1 MSDDAPGSEPDFLPS
16 DVLGAPASGGQQTI
30 DPSFVE
36 RLSHLRFS
44 VAGVVD
50 GLYTGL
56 HKSQRRGGGLVFAEH
71 RDYRPGDDPRTI
83 DWRAFARSDHHR
95 VKHFEHEAQLRAL
108 LALDI
113 SGSMSYGGPSF
124 VESKLGY
131 GATLLGA
138 SAEIL
143 LRQGDAA
150 GVVLFHEHVVRRL
163 PVRGGTGHARVL
175 LEALATP
182 PEHGKSTR
190 LAACIDALAERSGR
204 HGAIVIAS
212 DLLDLQDGA
221 LHGIARL
228 TARGHRVYVLHV
240 LHADELTFPFQ
251 EPARFLGKEGEDVCE
266 ADPRLVRQVYLRE
279 LSAFR
284 AQVKAACSSAGA
296 RYVLAA
302 TDRPLHEVLREAL
315 WPEEGS
321 RWA

>member
-1 MSDDAPGSEPDFLPS
+1 MREPG
-16 DVLGAPASGGQQTI
+16 VAGRVI

-36 RLSHLRFS
+36 RLSHLRFA
-44 VAGVVD
+44 VEGVVD

-56 HKSQRRGGGLVFAEH
+56 HKSRRRGGGLVFAEH
-71 RDYRPGDDPRTI
+71 RAYRPGDDPRTI

-95 VKHFEHEAQLRAL
+95 VKHFEHEAQLRTV

-113 SGSMSYGGPSF
+113 SSSMAYGGP
-124 VESKLGY
+124 ELLASKVGY

-150 GVVLFHEHVVRRL
+150 GVSLFHERVLRTL
-163 PVRGGTGHARVL
+163 PTRGGTGHARVL
-175 LEALATP
+175 MEALATP
-182 PEHGKSTR
+182 AQEGTQTLLGPCLDE
-190 LAACIDALAERSGR
+190 LAERSGR

-212 DLLDLQDGA
+212 DLLDFNEGA
-221 LHGIARL
+221 LHSLARM

-240 LHADELTFPFQ
+240 MHPDELTFPFD
-251 EPARFLGKEGEDVCE
+251 EPARFLGTEGEPNCD
-266 ADPRLVRQVYLRE
+266 ADPRMVRQVYLRE
-279 LSAFR
+279 LSKFR
-284 AQVKAACSSAGA
+284 SEVKAACASAGA

-315 WPEEGS
+315 WPKDGT

>member
-1 MSDDAPGSEPDFLPS
+1 MSETEAPP
-16 DVLGAPASGGQQTI
+16 TI

-44 VAGVVD
+44 VEGVVD

-56 HKSQRRGGGLVFAEH
+56 HKSRRRGGGLVFAEH

-95 VKHFEHEAQLRAL
+95 VKHFEHEAQLRAV

-113 SGSMSYGGPSF
+113 SSSMAYGGPSF
-124 VESKLGY
+124 VEQKLGF

-138 SAEIL
+138 CAEIL

-150 GVVLFHEHVVRRL
+150 GVTLFHERIVKTL
-163 PVRGGTGHARVL
+163 PTRGGSAHARAL

-182 PEHGKSTR
+182 AEPGRTTR
-190 LAACIDALAERSGR
+190 LAACFDEIAERSGR
-204 HGAIVIAS
+204 HGALVIAS
-212 DLLDLQDGA
+212 DLLDFQPEA
-221 LHGIARL
+221 LHSLSRL

-240 LHADELTFPFQ
+240 MHVDELTFPFG
-251 EPARFLGKEGEDVCE
+251 EPARFLGSEGEDALE

-279 LSAFR
+279 VAAFR
-284 AQVKAACSSAGA
+284 AQVKAACASAGA

-315 WPEEGS
+315 WPEEGT

>member
-1 MSDDAPGSEPDFLPS
+1 MTDTEAPH
-16 DVLGAPASGGQQTI
+16 TI

-44 VAGVVD
+44 VEGVVD

-56 HKSQRRGGGLVFAEH
+56 HKSRRRGGGLVFAEH

-95 VKHFEHEAQLRAL
+95 VKHFEHEAQLRAV
-108 LALDI
+108 LALDV
-113 SGSMSYGGPSF
+113 SSSMAYGGPRF
-124 VESKLGY
+124 VDSKLGF

-138 SAEIL
+138 CAEIL

-150 GVVLFHEHVVRRL
+150 GVTLFHERILKTL
-163 PVRGGTGHARVL
+163 PTRGGSAHARAL

-182 PEHGKSTR
+182 AQPG
-190 LAACIDALAERSGR
+190 LATQLGPCLDEIAERSGR

-212 DLLDLQDGA
+212 DLLDFRENA
-221 LHGIARL
+221 LHSLSRL

-240 LHADELTFPFQ
+240 LHVDELTFPFN
-251 EPARFLGKEGEDVCE
+251 EPARFLGTEGEDTLD

-279 LSAFR
+279 VSAFR
-284 AQVKAACSSAGA
+284 SQVKAACASAGA

>member
-1 MSDDAPGSEPDFLPS
+1 MSDHDALRPGDGPGPS
-16 DVLGAPASGGQQTI
+16 TERPVV

-44 VAGVVD
+44 VEGVVD

-71 RDYRPGDDPRTI
+71 RDYRPGDDPRSI

-95 VKHFEHEAQLRAL
+95 VKRFEHEAQLRAML
-108 LALDI
+108 LLDI
-113 SGSMSYGGPSF
+113 SGSMAYGGPSF
-124 VESKLGY
+124 VETKLGY

-138 SAEIL
+138 SAEVL

-150 GVVLFHEHVVRRL
+150 GVALFHERVVRRL
-163 PVRGGTGHARVL
+163 PIRGGLSHARAL

-182 PEHGKSTR
+182 AEPASGTALGPS
-190 LAACIDALAERSGR
+190 LDQLAESTGR
-204 HGAIVIAS
+204 HGAIVVAS
-212 DLLDLQDGA
+212 DLLDLHEGA

-251 EPARFLGKEGEDVCE
+251 EPARFLGTEGEPACE

-279 LSAFR
+279 LASFR
-284 AQVKAACSSAGA
+284 AQVKAACTSAGA
-296 RYVLAA
+296 RYVLAS

-315 WPEEGS
+315 WPEQGTQ
-321 RWA
+321 WA